1 MLFATQCRER
11 RLRRKRINTE
21 QRSHGAQT
29 EKNQH
34 ERRRRDF
41 PVGLP
46 AHSGRPMDREG
57 RDHKRGHRSRE
68 ALVIRALSIHVA
80 REARSRH
87 YEVKLRDTPLL
98 RYSV

>member
-1 MLFATQCRER
+1 
-11 RLRRKRINTE
+11 
-21 QRSHGAQT
+21 
-29 EKNQH
+29 
-34 ERRRRDF
+34 
-41 PVGLP
+41 
-46 AHSGRPMDREG
+46 MDREG

-68 ALVIRALSIHVA
+68 ALVILALSIHVA